1 MCKKIIAT
9 AVLAAAAYMPLAS
22 AADIPEDVKSDL
34 KKLPLH
40 WESVEQPNIAK
51 AVASGKKMPVII
63 TAEDVK
69 KAEKGK
75 KSEINNAVTLPTP
88 DTDKKPVVT
97 EPPKKDIQEQPK
109 EQPVEDSWVTLPAKD
124 KEIKVAVDR
133 EVNKEISKEVE
144 TRDDLK
150 INSEVKPAP
159 APAPKENISQNIK
172 SIEIKRIE
180 MENVV
185 ELPPIEP
192 LKVTKP
198 APAPTPVVEKPVVK
212 RPSLVDVLNAEPLA
226 ANHNTEPAKASYS
239 DTVELPA
246 VMPLK

>member
-9 AVLAAAAYMPLAS
+9 AVLAAAAYMPIAS
-22 AADIPEDVKSDL
+22 AADMPEDVKSDL

-75 KSEINNAVTLPTP
+75 KSEVNNAVTLPTP
-88 DTDKKPVVT
+88 DTDKRPVVT
-97 EPPKKDIQEQPK
+97 EPPKETIKEQPK

-124 KEIKVAVDR
+124 KEIKVA
-133 EVNKEISKEVE
+133 VE

-192 LKVTKP
+192 LRVTKP
-198 APAPTPVVEKPVVK
+198 APAPAPVVEKPAVK
-212 RPSLVDVLNAEPLA
+212 RPSLVDVLDAKPLA
-226 ANHNTEPAKASYS
+226 TNENTEPAKASYS

-246 VMPLK
+246 VMPLR

>member
-9 AVLAAAAYMPLAS
+9 AVLAAAAYMPIAS
-22 AADIPEDVKSDL
+22 AADMPEDVKSDL

-75 KSEINNAVTLPTP
+75 KSEVNNAVTLPTP

-97 EPPKKDIQEQPK
+97 EPPKETIKEQPK
-109 EQPVEDSWVTLPAKD
+109 ERPVEDSWVTLPAKD
-124 KEIKVAVDR
+124 KEIKVAVNKK
-133 EVNKEISKEVE
+133 VNKEVE
-144 TRDDLK
+144 ARDDLK
-150 INSEVKPAP
+150 INSEAKPAP
-159 APAPKENISQNIK
+159 VPAPKENISQNIK

-198 APAPTPVVEKPVVK
+198 APAPVVEKPVVK
-212 RPSLVDVLNAEPLA
+212 RPSLVDVLNAKPLA
-226 ANHNTEPAKASYS
+226 TNQNTEPAKASYS

-246 VMPLK
+246 VMPLR